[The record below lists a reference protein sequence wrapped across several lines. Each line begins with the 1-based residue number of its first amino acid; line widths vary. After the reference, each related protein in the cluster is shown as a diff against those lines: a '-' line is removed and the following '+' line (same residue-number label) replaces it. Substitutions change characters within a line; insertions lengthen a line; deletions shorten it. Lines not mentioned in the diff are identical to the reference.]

1 MFYILF
7 FIAGFALAIYYKSK
21 PAGTF
26 TVEKTVN
33 YAKEHIANKDAEALD
48 REAKILNLLREKG
61 QATNDD
67 IQELLD
73 VADSTATRYLDH
85 LEKAG
90 KITQIGDTGRG
101 VHYKLKQEEPAP
113 QNQ

>member
-1 MFYILF
+1 M
-7 FIAGFALAIYYKSK
+7 A
-21 PAGTF
+21 T
-26 TVEKTVN
+26 
-33 YAKEHIANKDAEALD
+33 KDAKAMD
-48 REAKILNLLREKG
+48 REQKILDFLRTNE

-90 KITQIGDTGRG
+90 KITQVGDTGRG
-101 VHYKLKQEEPAP
+101 VHYKLKQEEQTP
-113 QNQ
+113 QN